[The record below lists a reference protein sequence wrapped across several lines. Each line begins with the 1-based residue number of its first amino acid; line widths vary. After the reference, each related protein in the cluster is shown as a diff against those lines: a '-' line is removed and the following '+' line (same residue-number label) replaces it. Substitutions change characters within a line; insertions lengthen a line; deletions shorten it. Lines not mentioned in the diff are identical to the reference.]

1 MSRPFLMRL
10 AGLAVLA
17 ALLSA
22 SGQVAASLEHAAHAR
37 QRYRDMGLAANSSFL
52 GTVLI
57 TLGNAAASLG
67 RFDPALI
74 AQARKRVAGAKEV
87 WSAISG
93 GDLARV
99 DSLAEQFA
107 LVGDS
112 LTRLYPGGAGLAQS
126 LQDTAAQVVA
136 GAAEP
141 TAELAMEVATAL
153 LYLDASIEDADFDQ
167 ADSGRRVQRL
177 AERGFNQA
185 LLLAQH
191 LAPLRTDAR
200 LLLRTRHT
208 PAQSELKRAERLRN
222 VQGVFAV
229 EPLRADELRDR
240 RVVLV
245 DDVMTSGASLHAAS
259 LALRQAGAAHIT
271 ALVFARTEVV

>member
-1 MSRPFLMRL
+1 MAYRWPWADCVTQFKFAGQPGWAGALATVMRSTPW
-10 AGLAVLA
+10 V
-17 ALLSA
+17 
-22 SGQVAASLEHAAHAR
+22 E
-37 QRYRDMGLAANSSFL
+37 
-52 GTVLI
+52 
-57 TLGNAAASLG
+57 
-67 RFDPALI
+67 PALE
-74 AQARKRVAGAKEV
+74 QADRVLPMP
-87 WSAISG
+87 
-93 GDLARV
+93 LAR
-99 DSLAEQFA
+99 E
-107 LVGDS
+107 
-112 LTRLYPGGAGLAQS
+112 
-126 LQDTAAQVVA
+126 
-136 GAAEP
+136 
-141 TAELAMEVATAL
+141 
-153 LYLDASIEDADFDQ
+153 
-167 ADSGRRVQRL
+167 RL

-191 LAPLRTDAR
+191 LAPRRTDAR

-229 EPLRADELRDR
+229 EPLRAHELRDR